1 MKILIVDRD
10 EMTANMI
17 KSRVEP
23 LGHTV
28 EIHPEKGES
37 LDKIVREGW
46 DIIFLDPSPLTT
58 IKPMTMQIR
67 RNVRQNVHLVLL
79 SDHMTEEESTTGGF
93 NELLSKPIDPSRI
106 EEILDRAF
114 FMNNLM
120 KHLAND
126 EVDFPSAGG
135 VIAKSAYNQ
144 LFLSCIDRAGRYGET
159 AHTIFIT
166 FANYNDISAK
176 DGAYEAEMISAKLAQ
191 HLVRIRR
198 QSDIIAQTR
207 TNEYALLLLRPLNES
222 EPIEAANRFAESLS
236 KCTDLPSTPYMD
248 VEIGVTL
255 LSLPEGKKVVD
266 HKLTVRQD

>member
-10 EMTANMI
+10 EMTANLI

-28 EIHPEKGES
+28 LIHPEKGES

-46 DIIFLDPSPLTT
+46 DIIFIDPSPLTSV
-58 IKPMTMQIR
+58 KPMTMQIR

-79 SDHMTEEESTTGGF
+79 SDHMTEEEATVGGF
-93 NELLSKPIDPSRI
+93 NELLAKPINPTKI
-106 EEILDRAF
+106 EEILDHSEY
-114 FMNNLM
+114 MNSLT

-126 EVDFPSAGG
+126 QIDFPSAGG

-166 FANYNDISAK
+166 FKNYNDISAK
-176 DGAYEAEMISAKLAQ
+176 DGSYESEMISAKLAQ

-198 QSDIIAQTR
+198 QSDIIAQIR
-207 TNEYALLLLRPLNES
+207 ANEYALLLLRPLNES
-222 EPIEAANRFAESLS
+222 EPIEAANRFAESIS

-255 LSLPEGKKVVD
+255 LSLPEGKKIVEHQLVI
-266 HKLTVRQD
+266 RQE